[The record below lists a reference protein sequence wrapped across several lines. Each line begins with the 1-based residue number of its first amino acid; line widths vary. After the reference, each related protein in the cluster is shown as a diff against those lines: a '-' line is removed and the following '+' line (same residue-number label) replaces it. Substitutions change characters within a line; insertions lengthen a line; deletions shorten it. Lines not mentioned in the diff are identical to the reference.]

1 MHLSPSIGHDLVTGT
16 RFMGA
21 FTMFALSILLAFVNR
36 GKTQL
41 KVYNQARWLIFTGC
55 LLLCVYNT
63 VQFLGNFR
71 EQSITLSWAVT
82 TMFLVAIIPPIFLGN
97 LFLLRAGHD
106 MKPHIWR
113 SVIFVAF
120 CYGLFFY
127 GLTNDLLIDDVEP
140 HTTVT
145 FYIALALFAKI
156 TQMAIVL
163 HRGLKKTRSS
173 LTDGE
178 LQQRHV
184 ALRYTS
190 HAMNALLVVAVFA
203 PWAGLS
209 SSTLLY
215 TITKLTLLMTLSWL
229 VCEFCLY
236 GYNMAETIEV
246 NDEIREAQLMEG
258 GTPQHRHFGT
268 RHPKNR
274 GMGGCAS
281 LHRPQPHHRHGTE
294 ANGRVGINP
303 QRLPQ
308 QQHRCHQ
315 FQKVAAIPAHRG
327 SKKANDT
334 ASRTHP
340 SSHCRGEWIC
350 QPPQFHKGFQNERG
364 KFTHRMDN
372 KSQKQ

>member
-1 MHLSPSIGHDLVTGT
+1 
-16 RFMGA
+16 MGYHHHV
-21 FTMFALSILLAFVNR
+21 FSGNHPPYLLGQPVSASRRPRHEAARLAVGDIR
-36 GKTQL
+36 G
-41 KVYNQARWLIFTGC
+41 V
-55 LLLCVYNT
+55 LL
-63 VQFLGNFR
+63 
-71 EQSITLSWAVT
+71 WAV
-82 TMFLVAIIPPIFLGN
+82 FLWIDQ
-97 LFLLRAGHD
+97 R
-106 MKPHIWR
+106 
-113 SVIFVAF
+113 
-120 CYGLFFY
+120 
-127 GLTNDLLIDDVEP
+127 DLLIDDVEP

-203 PWAGLS
+203 PWVGLT

-258 GTPQHRHFGT
+258 E
-268 RHPKNR
+268 
-274 GMGGCAS
+274 
-281 LHRPQPHHRHGTE
+281 RPSTDISEH
-294 ANGRVGINP
+294 
-303 QRLPQ
+303 
-308 QQHRCHQ
+308 
-315 FQKVAAIPAHRG
+315 
-327 SKKANDT
+327 
-334 ASRTHP
+334 ASRKIEAWVDARHYTDP
-340 SSHCRGEWIC
+340 ILTIGTALKQMGVSASTLNAYLSSNTDATNFRKWLPYLRIEEAKR
-350 QPPQFHKGFQNERG
+350 QM
-364 KFTHRMDN
+364 T
-372 KSQKQ
+372 

>member
-1 MHLSPSIGHDLVTGT
+1 M
-16 RFMGA
+16 
-21 FTMFALSILLAFVNR
+21 
-36 GKTQL
+36 
-41 KVYNQARWLIFTGC
+41 
-55 LLLCVYNT
+55 
-63 VQFLGNFR
+63 
-71 EQSITLSWAVT
+71 
-82 TMFLVAIIPPIFLGN
+82 
-97 LFLLRAGHD
+97 
-106 MKPHIWR
+106 
-113 SVIFVAF
+113 
-120 CYGLFFY
+120 
-127 GLTNDLLIDDVEP
+127 LIDDVEP

-258 GTPQHRHFGT
+258 E
-268 RHPKNR
+268 
-274 GMGGCAS
+274 
-281 LHRPQPHHRHGTE
+281 RPSTDISEH
-294 ANGRVGINP
+294 
-303 QRLPQ
+303 
-308 QQHRCHQ
+308 
-315 FQKVAAIPAHRG
+315 
-327 SKKANDT
+327 
-334 ASRTHP
+334 ASRKIEAWVDARHYTDPILTIGTALKQMGVSASTLNAYLSSNTDSTNFRKWLPYLRIEEAKRQMTQHP
-340 SSHCRGEWIC
+340 ELTLQAIAEASGYANHPNFTRAFKTKEGNSPTEWITN
-350 QPPQFHKGFQNERG
+350 HKN
-364 KFTHRMDN
+364 N
-372 KSQKQ
+372 KSNTH

>member
-71 EQSITLSWAVT
+71 EQSITLSWAIT

-203 PWAGLS
+203 PWVGLT

-258 GTPQHRHFGT
+258 ERPSTDISEHATQ
-268 RHPKNR
+268 KNR

-364 KFTHRMDN
+364 NFAHRMDN

>member
-55 LLLCVYNT
+55 LLLCIFNL

-82 TMFLVAIIPPIFLGN
+82 TMFLVAIIPPYLLGQPVSASRRPRHEATHLAVGDIRGVLLWAVFLWIDQ
-97 LFLLRAGHD
+97 RD
-106 MKPHIWR
+106 
-113 SVIFVAF
+113 V
-120 CYGLFFY
+120 
-127 GLTNDLLIDDVEP
+127 LIDDVEP

-203 PWAGLS
+203 PWAGLT

-246 NDEIREAQLMEG
+246 NDEIREAQLMEEERPSTDISEHATRKIEAWVDARHYTDPILTI
-258 GTPQHRHFGT
+258 GTALKQ
-268 RHPKNR
+268 
-274 GMGGCAS
+274 MGVSAS
-281 LHRPQPHHRHGTE
+281 TLNAYLSSNTDATNFRKWLPYLRIEE
-294 ANGRVGINP
+294 AKR
-303 QRLPQ
+303 QM
-308 QQHRCHQ
+308 
-315 FQKVAAIPAHRG
+315 
-327 SKKANDT
+327 T
-334 ASRTHP
+334 
-340 SSHCRGEWIC
+340 
-350 QPPQFHKGFQNERG
+350 
-364 KFTHRMDN
+364 
-372 KSQKQ
+372 